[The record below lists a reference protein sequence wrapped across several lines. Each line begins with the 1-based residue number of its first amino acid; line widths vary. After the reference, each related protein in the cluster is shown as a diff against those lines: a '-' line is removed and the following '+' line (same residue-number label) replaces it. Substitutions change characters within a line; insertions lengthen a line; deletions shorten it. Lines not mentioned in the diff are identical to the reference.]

1 MTGLW
6 KTQMDFPL
14 MYFPRRNLLYVIR
27 LAVLV
32 NLCQLGFWENIYIEV
47 FCFFFAFFKKKVFL
61 GFIDRDAEE
70 ILREKE
76 LGCFLIRLSDKA
88 IGYILSYK

>member
-1 MTGLW
+1 MLRC
-6 KTQMDFPL
+6 FL
-14 MYFPRRNLLYVIR
+14 
-27 LAVLV
+27 
-32 NLCQLGFWENIYIEV
+32 
-47 FCFFFAFFKKKVFL
+47 FFFVFLLKVL